1 MSGILAFLSALPE
14 LLSLVRTLKKQMDL
28 QLDDG
33 PRNKRKDIKKNL
45 EKISKAIEENDEKA
59 LNDVFNS
66 I

>member
-14 LLSLVRTLKKQMDL
+14 LLSLVRTLKKQMHL